1 MKSPAF
7 EWKILRLTYRQQIE
21 IGFNQKSKKQL
32 KIETEKML
40 ITYYN
45 LKTFSK
51 DSNLPVQPPVPV
63 FLFNS
68 LHYNNVDKL
77 DRCTIIMHYVTP

>member
-7 EWKILRLTYRQQIE
+7 EWEILRLTYRQQIE

-32 KIETEKML
+32 KIEIE
-40 ITYYN
+40 TYYN

-51 DSNLPVQPPVPV
+51 DSNFPVQPPVPV